1 MVLDALFSSRRIPTV
16 FLGSPEAEA
25 EATASARI
33 PLIDVYEDFHNL
45 LEGLSRE
52 KFIIVGRKGSGK
64 SAFAEYVYAR
74 ARIEANLACEFI
86 RKSDFDLERAVQLG
100 EQQAISIDS
109 ESFFRWV
116 IYTSILK
123 LFVDRPE
130 IAADKEFDQLRKFLD
145 KNAGYIK
152 LNELQLKELVSKHG
166 FDVAVD
172 GLKRFFSAKFNK
184 NLEYKAERA
193 PYYKV
198 LNDLED
204 AVVRLLSSNVVRT
217 NGNSFVLFFDDLDV
231 GFDANDPKSVASF
244 VSLLRACR
252 YVNNEVFGKNDL
264 KAKTILLV
272 RDDIEAHVSG
282 RFADT
287 AKLFASYSSRIN
299 WYQEE
304 HSGVG
309 RDEDSLNLKKFI
321 NKRIS
326 YALKAAGISVG
337 ADPWKSLVGDDR
349 KERSS
354 FNYVVTQTL
363 FRPRDLLLFF
373 LPLDSGKFTYPL
385 SQRDLRTLVDRYSE
399 ELAKELKSEL
409 SSFYSHIDIE
419 TIFHALGALSVE
431 ERPYSDALKLM
442 GDHCKDA
449 DPELLLA
456 YLFDRSLIGTIDN
469 NNWYYFKCRQPVSSS
484 VQMSINTRH
493 RIVVQ
498 YGIRTY
504 LHTRR
509 YV

>member
-1 MVLDALFSSRRIPTV
+1 MVLDALFSSKRFPTV

-25 EATASARI
+25 EATGIARI
-33 PLIDVYEDFHNL
+33 PLIDVYEDFHQL

-74 ARIEANLACEFI
+74 ARMEPNLACEFI
-86 RKSDFDLERAVQLG
+86 RKSDFDFERAVQIG

-116 IYTSILK
+116 IYTNILR
-123 LFVDRPE
+123 LFVDRSE
-130 IAADKEFDQLRKFLD
+130 IVADKEFDQLRKFLD

-166 FDVAVD
+166 FDVAVE

-204 AVVRLLSSNVVRT
+204 AVVRLLSSQAVRS
-217 NGNSFVLFFDDLDV
+217 NDNSFVLFFDDLDV
-231 GFDANDPKSVASF
+231 GFDANDPKSVGSF
-244 VSLLRACR
+244 VSLIRACR
-252 YVNNEVFGKNDL
+252 YVNNEVFGKNNL
-264 KAKTILLV
+264 EAKAILLV

-287 AKLFASYSSRIN
+287 AKLFASYSSHIN

-309 RDEDSLNLKKFI
+309 KDEDSLNLKKFI

-337 ADPWKSLVGDDR
+337 DDPWKSLVGDEYKD
-349 KERSS
+349 RSS

-373 LPLDSGKFTYPL
+373 LPLDTGKFSYPL
-385 SQRDLRTLVDRYSE
+385 SQPDLRTLVNRYAE

-409 SSFYSHIDIE
+409 SSFYSQTDVE
-419 TIFHALGALSVE
+419 TIFHALGALSANDRTYLEACELV
-431 ERPYSDALKLM
+431 
-442 GDHCKDA
+442 GNHCKNT
-449 DPELLLA
+449 DPEHLLA
-456 YLFDRSLIGTIDN
+456 YLFDRSLIGTKDDK
-469 NNWYYFKCRQPVSSS
+469 NWYYFKCRQPVSSTM
-484 VQMSINTRH
+484 QMSIDTRH

-498 YGIRTY
+498 NGISTY
-504 LHTRR
+504 VRTRR
-509 YV
+509 YL

>member
-1 MVLDALFSSRRIPTV
+1 MVLDALFSSRRFPTV

-25 EATASARI
+25 EATANARI
-33 PLIDVYEDFHNL
+33 PLVEVYEDFHHL

-74 ARIEANLACEFI
+74 ARMEPNLACEFI
-86 RKSDFDLERAVQLG
+86 RKSDSDLEKAVQLG
-100 EQQAISIDS
+100 EQQGVSIDG

-116 IYTSILK
+116 IYTYILR

-130 IAADKEFDQLRKFLD
+130 IATDKDYEQLRKFLD

-152 LNELQLKELVSKHG
+152 INELQLKELVSKHG
-166 FDVAVD
+166 FDVAVE
-172 GLKRFFSAKFNK
+172 GLKRFFSARFNK
-184 NLEYKAERA
+184 NLEFKAERA
-193 PYYKV
+193 PYYRV
-198 LNDLED
+198 LNDLEE
-204 AVVRLLSSNVVRT
+204 AVIRLLSSDAVRT

-231 GFDANDPKSVASF
+231 GFDANDSKSMGSF

-264 KAKTILLV
+264 KAKAILLV
-272 RDDIEAHVSG
+272 RDDIEAFVSG

-287 AKLFASYSSRIN
+287 AKLFASYSSHIN

-304 HSGVG
+304 YSGAG

-326 YALKAAGISVG
+326 YGMKAAGLPVRD
-337 ADPWKSLVGDDR
+337 DPWKALVGDGPND
-349 KERSS
+349 RSS

-373 LPLDSGKFTYPL
+373 LPLDTGKFSYPL
-385 SQRDLRTLVDRYSE
+385 SQPDLRTLVDRYSE

-409 SSFYSHIDIE
+409 SSFYSHTDVE
-419 TIFHALGALSVE
+419 TIFHALGALS
-431 ERPYSDALKLM
+431 RTPHQYSEALKVV
-442 GDHCKDA
+442 GSYCKSA
-449 DPELLLA
+449 DPEQLLT
-456 YLFDRSLIGTIDN
+456 YLFDRSLIGTVDDKD
-469 NNWYYFKCRQPVSSS
+469 WYYFKCRQPVHTS
-484 VQMSINTRH
+484 VQLSIDIRN

-504 LHTRR
+504 LRTRR